1 MNVEAVMLC
10 VSAALIIAGCATPPM
25 RAAAAKEAHG
35 EIQREIETVE
45 KVAASV
51 EAARRGIQ
59 KETDIIAGSVETA
72 KKAVGSGNIKRI
84 NAEIDRIGEA
94 NQRASLHAW
103 AIERDVESL
112 REAHSNMR
120 RALRA
125 ANRNTEGLA
134 RQAKRARGW
143 RTVAIVL
150 ISAFAVAITVIVLIR
165 LRR

>member
-1 MNVEAVMLC
+1 MNVEAVLLC
-10 VSAALIIAGCATPPM
+10 VSAALMIAGCATPPM

-59 KETDIIAGSVETA
+59 KETDIIAGSVEAA
-72 KKAVGSGNIKRI
+72 KKAAGSGNIKHAT
-84 NAEIDRIGEA
+84 AEIDRIGEA

-112 REAHSNMR
+112 REANSKLR
-120 RALRA
+120 KALRA

-134 RQAKRARGW
+134 RQAKRARVW

-150 ISAFAVAITVIVLIR
+150 ISVFASAITVIVLIR